1 MSIFEDRERA
11 LMMAREDETK
21 LDGLANVMTVINRAK
36 HYLAFIQLRGLS
48 GADPIGAANKQV
60 DATATSSVCL
70 KDS

>member
-11 LMMAREDETK
+11 LMMAREDETN

-36 HYLAFIQLRGLS
+36 HYLDFLQLQGLS
-48 GADPIGAANKQV
+48 GADQIGAANKQG
-60 DATATSSVCL
+60 DATATSSACL